1 LVVDAG
7 ARGCC
12 AERKDAGRREHD
24 QVAATRAD
32 ARETSLDSTQPIAP
46 AYRGRF
52 APSPTGPLH
61 FGSLVAAV
69 ASYCDA
75 RSNGGEWLLR
85 IEDVDQPRSRSGA
98 SDAILAALEA
108 HGFVWDGPVV
118 RQSQRTRHYED
129 AIAVLRRSRQVYDC
143 TCTRKEL
150 ATAPVGAGGEHVYPG
165 TCRNGAATGRAAR
178 ALRVAVGSTE
188 IGYEDRLQGWQQ
200 QRLDR
205 DVGDFVI
212 KRADGFV
219 AYQLA
224 VVVDDELQGIT
235 HVVRGADLL
244 ASTPRQIWLQR
255 LLGFRTPSYLHHA
268 VAVDAARQKLSKQS
282 GAAPLP
288 PDAVRTLAAAW
299 RFLGQRA
306 SPASIGTIAEFWR
319 WAHAHWDVASLPRAA
334 SLPVGN

>member
-1 LVVDAG
+1 VQDASP
-7 ARGCC
+7 A
-12 AERKDAGRREHD
+12 
-24 QVAATRAD
+24 
-32 ARETSLDSTQPIAP
+32 SLQSPTAI
-46 AYRGRF
+46 YRGRF

-61 FGSLVAAV
+61 FGSLVAAI

-75 RSNGGEWLLR
+75 RAHGGEWLLR
-85 IEDVDQPRSRSGA
+85 IEDVDEARSRAGA
-98 SDAILAALEA
+98 IGDILAVLEA
-108 HGFVWDGPVV
+108 YGLQWDGPVV
-118 RQSQRTRHYED
+118 RQSQRARYYED
-129 AIAVLRRSRQVYDC
+129 AIAALVTSGRAYAC
-143 TCTRKEL
+143 TCTRRDL
-150 ATAPVGAGGEHVYPG
+150 ATTPIGAGGEHIYPG
-165 TCRNGAATGRAAR
+165 TCRNGGALGRPAR
-178 ALRVAVGSTE
+178 AFRVVVGDAA

-200 QRLDR
+200 QRLDL

-268 VAVDAARQKLSKQS
+268 VAVDAAKQKLSKQS
-282 GAAPLP
+282 GAAALP
-288 PDAVRTLAAAW
+288 PGAVPALTSAW

-306 SPASIGTIAEFWR
+306 PAAAIVSVDEFWA
-319 WAHAHWDVASLPRAA
+319 WAHAHWDAASLPRTP
-334 SLPVGN
+334 LLQVEN